1 MSTNINVLVGE
12 QQVIVNV
19 LESLFSELSVKVLNF
34 KETSTD
40 VFQYNFA
47 DFKSRTF
54 KDWVQE
60 DGGVNYQSYLETGHD
75 LLEDPVTIK
84 YGNYLYAF
92 FLRTEDGF
100 DQDLNAMNQSSCKYI
115 AKWHWSDSEASGKW
129 SQQEQL
135 YKLSRPYVPANAND
149 TFDYGFE
156 VIEARSKMRGEGR
169 ALSIRFDSEEGKDF
183 KLLGWAIPF
192 TGVAR

>member
-1 MSTNINVLVGE
+1 VGTINVFHADD
-12 QQVIVNV
+12 QVIVNV
-19 LESLFSELSVKVLNF
+19 LESIFSELSVKVLNF

-60 DGGVNYQSYLETGHD
+60 DGGINYQSFLETGHD
-75 LLEDPVTIK
+75 LLEDPITIK

-100 DQDLNAMNQSSCKYI
+100 DDDLNAMNQSSCLYR

-135 YKLSRPYVPANAND
+135 YKLSRPFLPASVND
-149 TFDYGFE
+149 PFDYGFE
-156 VIEARSKMRGEGR
+156 VIETRSKMRGEGR

-192 TGVAR
+192 TGAAR

>member
-1 MSTNINVLVGE
+1 MSYPANVLSDSK
-12 QQVIVNV
+12 QVLVKV
-19 LESLFSELSVKVLNF
+19 LEPFTGETAIKVLNF
-34 KETSTD
+34 KETSLDTY
-40 VFQYNFA
+40 QYNFA
-47 DFKSRTF
+47 EFRSRTF
-54 KDWVQE
+54 KDWIQE
-60 DGGVNYQSYLETGHD
+60 DGGINYDSFLETGHD
-75 LLEDPVTIK
+75 LLEDPITIK

-100 DQDLNAMNQSSCKYI
+100 DTDLNAMNQSSCFYT

-135 YKLSRPYVPANAND
+135 YKLSRPYLPAGPD
-149 TFDYGFE
+149 DPFDYGFE
-156 VIEARSKMRGEGR
+156 VIETRSKMRGEGR

-192 TGVAR
+192 TGAPR